1 MKTNTD
7 IFICTHK
14 NFVSPVSNSSYKII
28 TLDNPSLQFNNTTL
42 QVFNDTRGDSISYK
56 QKGYCELSGIYW
68 VWKNYKS
75 FGKYIGFNHYRRYFS
90 FMDDVEQVDTIFKTH
105 NIITPTQYNIYPEWY
120 TVRYQYST
128 TVSVQDLDLI
138 EKIIQKKYPEYSL
151 SYLTHIIHGKVLYA
165 TNMFIMK
172 VEDFDKYCN
181 WLFDILFE
189 YDRQNNIN
197 NNDDIINMINNRQ
210 MTYYTTPVEYQFRV
224 HGFLAERLFTL
235 YVLHNYPDNTI
246 YKVDIVQTS

>member
-14 NFVSPVSNSSYKII
+14 NFVSPVNNSSYKII
-28 TLDNPSLQFNNTTL
+28 TLDNSNLQISNTTL
-42 QVFNDTRGDSISYK
+42 QVFDDTRGDSISYK

-75 FGKYIGFNHYRRYFS
+75 TAKYIGFNHYRRYFS
-90 FMDDVEQVDTIFKTH
+90 FMDDIDQVDNIFKTH
-105 NIITPTQYNIYPEWY
+105 NIITPTPYIYPEWH
-120 TVRYQYST
+120 TIRYQYSKG
-128 TVSVQDLDLI
+128 VSVQDLDLI
-138 EKIIQKKYPEYSL
+138 EKIIQKRHPEYSL
-151 SYLTHIIHGKVLYA
+151 SYLTHIRHGNVLYA

-189 YDRQNNIN
+189 YDKQNNIN
-197 NNDDIINMINNRQ
+197 NNNDIINMINNRQ
-210 MTYYTTPVEYQFRV
+210 TTYYENTVEYQSRV

-235 YVLHNYPDNTI
+235 YVLHNYPDKTI
-246 YKVDIVQTS
+246 CKVNVVQTS